1 MELGKRI
8 SQIIKNNSE
17 LKDLFLFALVTIV
30 FHFLYWGTDMNIWLF
45 WPFNNEVYGFFTSLT
60 YKGTVLL
67 SNIFFTTPFDAVDSS
82 IKFYK
87 ITPSG
92 AKLFFSTMEIVK
104 DCSGVK
110 QILQLFMI
118 MLVVPNKFWKRMIYF
133 LCSSIVVL
141 LFNIIRIF
149 SLTYVMLHY
158 PENYKFI
165 HDWIGRPYHY
175 IIIFVIWVIW
185 LQFFAR
191 PRNNNLMKNPKE

>member
-8 SQIIKNNSE
+8 SQELKNNH
-17 LKDLFLFALVTIV
+17 LIKDFLLFTIVTIG
-30 FHFLYWGTDMNIWLF
+30 FHFLYWNTNMNNWLF
-45 WPFNNEVYGFFTSLT
+45 GCYTSEVFDFFTHIA
-60 YKGTVLL
+60 YKGTAFL

-82 IKFYK
+82 IKFYTINAAQEK
-87 ITPSG
+87 EYFCI
-92 AKLFFSTMEIVK
+92 MQIVH
-104 DCSGVK
+104 DCSRIK
-110 QILQLFMI
+110 QLLQLFMI

-133 LCSSIVVL
+133 LCASVVIL

-149 SLTYVMLHY
+149 ELTVVSLNY
-158 PENYKFI
+158 PDNFRFI

-191 PRNNNLMKNPKE
+191 PKKH

>member
-8 SQIIKNNSE
+8 SQKIINNSE

-30 FHFLYWGTDMNIWLF
+30 FHFLYWGTDMNTWLF
-45 WPFNNEVYGFFTSLT
+45 WPFNNEVYSFFTSLT
-60 YKGTVLL
+60 YKGTVFL
-67 SNIFFTTPFDAVDSS
+67 SNIFFTTSFDAVDSS
-82 IKFYK
+82 IKFYN
-87 ITPSG
+87 TTDSG
-92 AKLFFSTMEIVK
+92 AKEFFSTMEIVK

-133 LCSSIVVL
+133 LCASIVVL
-141 LFNIIRIF
+141 LFNIIRTF
-149 SLTYVMLHY
+149 GLTVVSLNY
-158 PENYKFI
+158 PENYQFI

-175 IIIFVIWVIW
+175 IIIFIIWVIW

-191 PRNNNLMKNPKE
+191 PKKH